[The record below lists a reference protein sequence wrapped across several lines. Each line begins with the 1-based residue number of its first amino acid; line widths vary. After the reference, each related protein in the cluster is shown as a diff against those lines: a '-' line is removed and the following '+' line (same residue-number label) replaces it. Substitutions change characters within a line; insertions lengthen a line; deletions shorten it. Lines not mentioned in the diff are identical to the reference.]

1 MSEAEEK
8 LAHLVEQEKA
18 LEQSFIQSVGEN
30 NKFKEFLLKVQC
42 TIRLAYR
49 GDTIIAVQNR
59 LLVIDCEHEVE
70 CMCTIVNFSLCT

>member
-18 LEQSFIQSVGEN
+18 LEQSFLLSVGEN

-42 TIRLAYR
+42 TQYNTYVLQAS
-49 GDTIIAVQNR
+49 
-59 LLVIDCEHEVE
+59 
-70 CMCTIVNFSLCT
+70 F